1 LNGPALQRV
10 ETERMVAS
18 RLSEADLPELLRLVR
33 DPRVSKTL
41 SLTGEP
47 PDEHEVRAG
56 LIEGI
61 GHWELH
67 GFGLWLLHNRIGGR
81 LVGRGGLQH
90 TFVTGQD
97 EVEVAWAIV
106 PELWGRGLATECA
119 RASIDAAFGPLGLGE
134 VIAYTLPDN
143 WASRRVMEK
152 CAFTYDRRI
161 EAQGVG
167 QVLYRLDG
175 HRFGAEH
182 AATLTPRKPL

>member
-1 LNGPALQRV
+1 MSAAALERV
-10 ETERMVAS
+10 ETKRMVAS

-41 SLTGEP
+41 SPTGEP
-47 PDEHEVRAG
+47 PGEEVVRAG
-56 LIEGI
+56 LIEAI

-67 GFGLWLLHNRIGGR
+67 GFGLWLLHDRRSGQ

-90 TFVTGQD
+90 TFVTGRD

-106 PELWGRGLATECA
+106 PELWGRGLATELA
-119 RASIDAAFGPLGLGE
+119 HASIDAAFGALALHE

-152 CAFTYDRRI
+152 TGFGFEGTI
-161 EAQGVG
+161 EADGLT
-167 QVLYRLDG
+167 QVLYRLRAPG
-175 HRFGAEH
+175 E
-182 AATLTPRKPL
+182 P